1 MVNEMKVAESDETAS
16 VESARPR
23 AAETAHQHSSHIP
36 WPLQASRTPAE
47 TGEPL
52 VVLAPMAGVTNAAFR
67 SICRRASAQIAPGFG
82 AACYV
87 SEMITSRGLV
97 QRNAKTLRMVA
108 FGDDEHY
115 RSLQIFGVDPV
126 VMGEAAAMIA
136 AENLADHI
144 DINFG
149 CPVPKVTRKGG
160 GAALPWKTPLFR
172 AIVEAAVR
180 NAVRSDGTRVPV
192 TVKMRVGIDEQHHT
206 YVDAGLAAA
215 EAGAAWVALHGRT
228 AMQFYGG
235 QANWQPIAHLVQLL
249 TPHGVP
255 VLGNGDIWT
264 AHDAVRML
272 DETGCAGVVVGR
284 GCLGRPWLFGQIA
297 TGLAGQSV
305 PTDPDLAVTIHW
317 LREHTLAL
325 INHYREH
332 GADDGRAEFDP
343 ERTACSE
350 MRKHMAWY
358 LKGFAVG
365 SVVRAGLG
373 QVHTLADIDDLLAQI
388 DTGQAADPVTA
399 SGPRGRTTPE
409 RVVSLPQGWLDTR
422 EVPRDFAMADA
433 EQDVSGG

>member
-1 MVNEMKVAESDETAS
+1 MLGRARSGHDCLVMTGLATDAMPAAPTGRSAHSDATPSPLALAS
-16 VESARPR
+16 D
-23 AAETAHQHSSHIP
+23 
-36 WPLQASRTPAE
+36 AST
-47 TGEPL
+47 PL
-52 VVLAPMAGVTNAAFR
+52 VVLAPMAGITNAAFR
-67 SICRRASAQIAPGFG
+67 SVCRRASSAIAPGFG

-97 QRNAKTLRMVA
+97 ERNAKTMRMVA
-108 FGDDEHY
+108 FGDDEDY
-115 RSLQIFGVDPV
+115 RSLQIFGVDPAI
-126 VMGEAAAMIA
+126 MGEAAAIIA

-172 AIVEAAVR
+172 AIVAAAVR
-180 NAVRSDGTRVPV
+180 NAVRPDGSRIPV
-192 TVKMRVGIDEQHHT
+192 TVKMRVGLDADHIT

-215 EAGAAWVALHGRT
+215 EEGVAWVALHGRT

-235 QANWQPIAHLVQLL
+235 QADWQPIAHLVQLL
-249 TPHGVP
+249 QPAGVP

-264 AHDAVRML
+264 AYDAVRMV
-272 DETGCAGVVVGR
+272 EQTGCAGVVIGR

-297 TGLAGQSV
+297 AGLAGQSV
-305 PTDPDLAVTIHW
+305 PGEPGLAVALHW
-317 LREHTLAL
+317 LREHTHAL
-325 INHYREH
+325 IAHYRAH
-332 GADDGRAEFDP
+332 GDDDGRRTFDP

-365 SVVRAGLG
+365 STIRAALG
-373 QVHTLADIDDLLAQI
+373 QVHTLAEFEGLLVQI
-388 DTGQAADPVTA
+388 DADQDSDPRAA

-409 RVVSLPQGWLDTR
+409 RPVSLPEGWLTSR
-422 EVPRDFAMADA
+422 EVAQGFAMADA
-433 EQDVSGG
+433 EMDVSGG

>member
-1 MVNEMKVAESDETAS
+1 MTVPVSEVG
-16 VESARPR
+16 ESAAVEGVF
-23 AAETAHQHSSHIP
+23 AADSTIENAAHIP
-36 WPLQASRTPAE
+36 WPLRNNRASTA
-47 TGEPL
+47 TGAPL
-52 VVLAPMAGVTNAAFR
+52 VVLAPMAGITNAAFR
-67 SICRRASAQIAPGFG
+67 SVCRRASAQIAPGFG

-97 QRNAKTLRMVA
+97 ERNAKTMRMVA
-108 FGDDEHY
+108 FGTDEPF
-115 RSLQIFGVDPV
+115 RSLQIFGVDPT

-136 AENLADHI
+136 SENLADHI

-180 NAVRSDGTRVPV
+180 NAVRSDGTGVPV
-192 TVKMRVGIDEQHHT
+192 TVKMRVGLDDHHHT
-206 YVDAGLAAA
+206 YVDAGIAAA
-215 EAGAAWVALHGRT
+215 EAGASWVALHGRT
-228 AMQFYGG
+228 AKQFYGG
-235 QANWQPIAHLVQLL
+235 FANWEPIAHLVTLL
-249 TPHGVP
+249 APYGVP
-255 VLGNGDIWT
+255 VLGNGDVWT
-264 AHDAVRML
+264 AHDAVRMV
-272 DETGCAGVVVGR
+272 DQTGCAGVVIGR

-297 TGLAGQSV
+297 AGLAGEEV
-305 PTDPDLAVTIHW
+305 PAEPNLAVTIGW
-317 LREHTLAL
+317 LREHVVAL

-332 GADDGRAEFDP
+332 GADDGRIAFDP

-350 MRKHMAWY
+350 IRKHMAWY

-373 QVHTLADIDDLLAQI
+373 QVHTLADIDELLAQI
-388 DTGQAADPVTA
+388 DAAQAADPVTA

-409 RVVSLPQGWLDTR
+409 RDVALPQGWLDSR
-422 EVPRDFAMADA
+422 DVPLGFAMADA